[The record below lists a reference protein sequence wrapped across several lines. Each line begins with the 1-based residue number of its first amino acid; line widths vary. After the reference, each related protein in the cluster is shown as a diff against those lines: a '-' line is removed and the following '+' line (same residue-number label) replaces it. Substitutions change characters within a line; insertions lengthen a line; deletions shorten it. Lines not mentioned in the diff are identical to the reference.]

1 MKRKLIKQGL
11 GGITLTLPIKWI
23 RELNLDAGAEVEVNQ
38 TEQGILISSE
48 TLEGKKKTKELFIKK
63 EEKDRLRTI
72 LSSLYRQGY
81 DEIILNFETFFSLS
95 EITKIVESLM
105 GYIITE
111 QTQKKVII
119 KNAFKDDFEEINTII
134 SKMFITTTF
143 FLKQSADYLSGAKIK
158 EDELSNLRNS
168 IIKLRDYCQRMI
180 NVQQFEKEKSY
191 EYHLLVFT
199 LEKIAS
205 NSSNLLTFKKKI
217 QSSSIKELEEVINYL
232 VELQKAFL
240 KHDSTFA
247 IALNDK
253 IYHFKKKNDH
263 NSSIPLFAVMGEN
276 LFTLSSRIVAILI

>member
-23 RELNLDAGAEVEVNQ
+23 RELNLDAGSEVEVNE
-38 TEQGILISSE
+38 TEQGILISSQA
-48 TLEGKKKTKELFIKK
+48 LEGKKKTKELIIKK
-63 EEKDRLRTI
+63 EEQGRLRTI

-81 DEIILNFETFFSLS
+81 DEITINFESSFSLS
-95 EITKIVESLM
+95 EITKIVESLL

-111 QTQKKVII
+111 QTEKRITI

-143 FLKQSADYLSGAKIK
+143 FLKQVSSYLDGEKIK
-158 EDELSNLRNS
+158 EEELINLRNS
-168 IIKLRDYCQRMI
+168 IIKLRDYAQRMI

-191 EYHLLVFT
+191 EYHLLIFT

-205 NSSNLLTFKKKI
+205 NGNNFISLRKKI
-217 QSSSIKELEEVINYL
+217 KPITIKELEEIIDYL

-240 KHDSTFA
+240 KKDNAFA

-253 IYHFKKKNDH
+253 IYHFKKKNDL
-263 NSSIPLFAVMGEN
+263 NASIPLFAIMGEN
-276 LFTLSSRIVAILI
+276 LFTLSSRIVAILL

>member
-23 RELNLDAGAEVEVNQ
+23 RGLNLDAGAEVEVKQ

-81 DEIILNFETFFSLS
+81 DEITLNFESPFSLS

-105 GYIITE
+105 GYIITQ
-111 QTQKKVII
+111 QTEKKVII

-143 FLKQSADYLSGAKIK
+143 FLKQTADYLNGAKIK
-158 EDELSNLRNS
+158 EEELSNLRNS
-168 IIKLRDYCQRMI
+168 IIKLRDYSQRMI

-199 LEKIAS
+199 LEKIVS
-205 NSSNLLTFKKKI
+205 NGSNLLTFKKKI

-240 KHDSTFA
+240 KRDSTFA
-247 IALNDK
+247 ITLNDK
-253 IYHFKKKNDH
+253 IYHFKKKNTLH
-263 NSSIPLFAVMGEN
+263 SSIPLFAIMGEN
-276 LFTLSSRIVAILI
+276 LFTLSSRIVAILL